1 MPNERNRLHNYKVA
15 LNYNRTKFK
24 FLTLLE
30 RKIMKKNLFLILI
43 TLVFSCNSSAQ
54 KTSEAEK
61 ESFPV
66 TKTDAEWKAQLTEK
80 QYYVLRQAGTE
91 RPFSSP
97 LNSNYKKGVYHCA
110 ACGIALFKSEH
121 KFDSGTGW
129 PSFDREIEGNVA
141 FGTDSKLGYA
151 RDEEHCANCGG
162 HLGHV
167 FNDGP
172 KETTGKRHC
181 INGAALKFVPSKD

>member
-1 MPNERNRLHNYKVA
+1 M
-15 LNYNRTKFK
+15 
-24 FLTLLE
+24 FLFTLSL
-30 RKIMKKNLFLILI
+30 L
-43 TLVFSCNSSAQ
+43 FSCNSSAQ
-54 KTSEAEK
+54 KKDKQEK
-61 ESFPV
+61 ETFPV
-66 TKTDAEWKAQLTEK
+66 TKTEAEWKEQLTDK
-80 QYYVLRQAGTE
+80 QYYVLREAGTE

-97 LNSNYKKGVYHCA
+97 LNKNYEEGVYHCA
-110 ACGIALFKSEH
+110 ACDTPLFESEH

-141 FGTDSKLGYA
+141 FSTDYDIGYA
-151 RDEEHCANCGG
+151 RTEEHCATCGG

-181 INGAALKFVPSKD
+181 INGVALKFVPAEE